1 MFQFLI
7 ALRALTLQL
16 KKKLLSDNQGRRL
29 KISATMV
36 GRRQKLKKNWL
47 KRPKAVPKIEIW
59 TKI

>member
-16 KKKLLSDNQGRRL
+16 KKKLLSDNQGRTL

-36 GRRQKLKKNWL
+36 GRRQKLKKKL
-47 KRPKAVPKIEIW
+47 AKTP
-59 TKI
+59 

>member
-7 ALRALTLQL
+7 ALRALTVQL
-16 KKKLLSDNQGRRL
+16 KKKLLSDNQGRTL